1 MSSIK
6 FYRMTQN
13 SLSSIIRASIT
24 IGDSRDDSAEK
35 NSKKVNN
42 AQELFVL
49 DPFQE
54 TVFKIRGIFGQCSY
68 NGIILRLGA
77 DSQR

>member
-6 FYRMTQN
+6 FYRMTQK

-24 IGDSRDDSAEK
+24 IGDSRDDMAEK
-35 NSKKVNN
+35 KSKKVNK
-42 AQELFVL
+42 APELFVL

-54 TVFKIRGIFGQCSY
+54 TVFKIRCIFGQY
-68 NGIILRLGA
+68 GFNGIILRLGA
-77 DSQR
+77 VLH